1 MRAVRTLH
9 IPFGIGKPAGG
20 LQLGS
25 GEVPALELAAIH
37 ALDVQGVV
45 VIKTEFKGVQAIDQQ
60 HVAVFEGFGK
70 GVGWGSHG
78 GLIVVND

>member
-9 IPFGIGKPAGG
+9 IPLRIVKTAGG
-20 LQLGS
+20 LQLGIA
-25 GEVPALELAAIH
+25 ELPALELAPVH
-37 ALDVQGVV
+37 ALDVQRVV
-45 VIKTEFKGVQAIDQQ
+45 VIKAEIEGMQAIDQQ

-70 GVGWGSHG
+70 GLQRGSHG